1 MIKDVIIDI
10 KTEQTVDGNTD
21 LIEFTTDGK
30 FGFRDGSYFISYE
43 ESKLLEVDGEIKT
56 TVFIKPDNSVVMQ
69 RNGSYNSRMVI
80 EKGVRNNC
88 FYVTPMGELS
98 LGIFGEKV
106 NTDLSDCGGK
116 ISMNYTI
123 DTNLQL
129 LSRNHVNISIKEVN

>member
-21 LIEFTTDGK
+21 SIEFTTDGK
-30 FGFRDGSYFISYE
+30 FGVRDGSYFISYD
-43 ESKLLEVDGEIKT
+43 ESQLLEVDGQIKT

-88 FYVTPMGELS
+88 FYITPMGELL

-106 NTDLSDCGGK
+106 VADLTDNGGK

>member
-21 LIEFTTDGK
+21 TIEFTTDGR
-30 FGFRDGSYFISYE
+30 FGVKDGSYFISYD
-43 ESKLLEVDGEIKT
+43 ESGLLEVDGEIKT

-69 RNGSYNSRMVI
+69 RNGAYNSRMVI

-88 FYVTPMGELS
+88 FYATPMGELS

-106 NTDLSDCGGK
+106 KTDLTDNGGK
-116 ISMNYTI
+116 ICMNYTI

-129 LSRNHVNISIKEVN
+129 LSRNQVNISIKEVN

>member
-30 FGFRDGSYFISYE
+30 FGVRDGSYFISYD
-43 ESKLLEVDGEIKT
+43 ESKLMDVEGEIKT

-69 RNGSYNSRMVI
+69 RNGSYNSKMVI

-88 FYVTPMGELS
+88 FYMTPMGELS

-106 NTDLSDCGGK
+106 KTQLTDDGGE

-129 LSRNHVNISIKEVN
+129 LSRNQVNISIKGVN

>member
-21 LIEFTTDGK
+21 TIEFTTDGR
-30 FGFRDGSYFISYE
+30 FGIKGDSYYITYD
-43 ESKLLEVDGEIKT
+43 ESHLLEVDGEIKT
-56 TVFIKPDNSVVMQ
+56 TVFIKPDNSIVLQ
-69 RNGSYNSRMVI
+69 RIGAYNSKMVI

-88 FYVTPMGELS
+88 FYATPMGELS

-106 NTDLSDCGGK
+106 KTNLTGEGGD
-116 ISMNYTI
+116 ICMNYTI

-129 LSRNHVNISIKEVN
+129 LSHNSVKISIKEVN